1 VPSLKVG
8 DRARSA
14 QNGRSHRAFARTR
27 NAELRAR
34 ADAWIAEHPDA
45 FAALRQGTRGGGH
58 PTLSLPVRAKAGF
71 DDSGLNVVNYF
82 VDQDLTPFSPKDWI
96 CATRTYD
103 WAFGNHEGT
112 DYVL

>member
-1 VPSLKVG
+1 
-8 DRARSA
+8 
-14 QNGRSHRAFARTR
+14 
-27 NAELRAR
+27 
-34 ADAWIAEHPDA
+34 
-45 FAALRQGTRGGGH
+45 
-58 PTLSLPVRAKAGF
+58 LPVRAKAGF

-82 VDQDLTPFSPKDWI
+82 VDQDLTPFSLEDWA

>member
-1 VPSLKVG
+1 MPSLKVG

-27 NAELRAR
+27 NA
-34 ADAWIAEHPDA
+34 
-45 FAALRQGTRGGGH
+45 AALRQGTRGGGH

-71 DDSGLNVVNYF
+71 DDCGFHVVNYF
-82 VDQDLTPFSPKDWI
+82 VDQDLTPFSLEDWA